1 MTQIVARKVPVVET
15 NHRVREGSVARYE
28 GMEHQSESADHLA
41 QREVGEVLLSELQI
55 QAIVQGLAE
64 QITHDYQGRAPL
76 LVGVLKGAVVF
87 LSDLLRAVDLPTEI
101 DFLAVSSYGAST
113 TSSGVVR
120 ILKDLEVPLEGRDV
134 ILVEDIID
142 SGLTLSFLLDI
153 LERREPA
160 SLAVCALLVREGLDL
175 PPKTRHYLRYS
186 GHLLGPGWVV
196 GYGLDAG
203 GRNRNLRALHR
214 YVPAADK

>member
-1 MTQIVARKVPVVET
+1 ME
-15 NHRVREGSVARYE
+15 NGSRMNAE
-28 GMEHQSESADHLA
+28 KDSKDHA
-41 QREVGEVLLSELQI
+41 PSSEVGEILLSEERI
-55 QAIVQGLAE
+55 HAIVSELGA
-64 QITHDYQGRAPL
+64 QISLDYSGKAPL

-120 ILKDLEVPLEGRDV
+120 ILKDLDVPLEGRDV

-153 LERREPA
+153 LERRNPA
-160 SLAVCALLVREGLDL
+160 SLAVCALLVRDGLDL
-175 PPKTRHYLRYS
+175 PTKTKKYLRYT
-186 GHLLGPGWVV
+186 GHVLSPGWVI

-214 YVPAADK
+214 YVAPADKSLI

>member
-1 MTQIVARKVPVVET
+1 MGSAKDTTVHSANDVSSQIH
-15 NHRVREGSVARYE
+15 NS
-28 GMEHQSESADHLA
+28 
-41 QREVGEVLLSELQI
+41 EVGEVLLSAEEISVIVHQLAHQI
-55 QAIVQGLAE
+55 S
-64 QITHDYQGRAPL
+64 HDYAGKSPL

-87 LSDLLRAVDLPTEI
+87 LSDLMRAIDLPTEI
-101 DFLAVSSYGAST
+101 DFLAVSSYGQST

-120 ILKDLEVPLEGRDV
+120 ILKDLDVPLEGRDV

-160 SLAVCALLVREGLDL
+160 SLAVCALLVRSGLEL
-175 PPKTRHYLRYS
+175 PPKTAKYLRYS
-186 GHLLGPGWVV
+186 GHTLEPGWVV

-203 GRNRNLRALHR
+203 GRNRHLRGLHR
-214 YVPAADK
+214 YVAPADK